1 LERVSV
7 SDADISSDVRQF
19 LAKCIRS
26 IEQLEI
32 LLLVRAT
39 PEQKWTVRELYQR
52 VLTNETSIL
61 QSLERLREHG
71 LVQQAGE
78 STYQFVSST
87 DAQSVLEKLAGL
99 YKEKPTRILQALYGS
114 TQSEAEAFAQSFR
127 IRRPE

>member
-1 LERVSV
+1 V
-7 SDADISSDVRQF
+7 SDADISGDVRQF
-19 LAKCIRS
+19 LAKYIRS

-61 QSLERLREHG
+61 QSLEKLREHG
-71 LVQQAGE
+71 LVQKSGE
-78 STYQFVSST
+78 SMYQFAPSPDT
-87 DAQSVLEKLAGL
+87 RSVLEKLAGL

-114 TQSEAEAFAQSFR
+114 TQSEIEAFAQAFK